1 MQPRNVFSPDQ
12 YERIPKSRK
21 VDGKVDGRSKNGK
34 YSRQRNVIATEGSH
48 NKWAVYRQTLTK
60 WLGILRTHTHFLE
73 VMTQKRRE
81 RTLASSAAELEIT
94 EVTKYLKKIYV
105 AKKGILNTFKEIAA
119 ENKGHRV
126 FAELSAEGDESGL
139 IDIDQVM

>member
-1 MQPRNVFSPDQ
+1 
-12 YERIPKSRK
+12 
-21 VDGKVDGRSKNGK
+21 
-34 YSRQRNVIATEGSH
+34 
-48 NKWAVYRQTLTK
+48 
-60 WLGILRTHTHFLE
+60 
-73 VMTQKRRE
+73 MTQKRRE

-126 FAELSAEGDESGL
+126 FAELSAQGDESGL
-139 IDIDQVM
+139 IDIDQVILLFQTTVGTVPLDL

>member
-1 MQPRNVFSPDQ
+1 M
-12 YERIPKSRK
+12 
-21 VDGKVDGRSKNGK
+21 
-34 YSRQRNVIATEGSH
+34 AT
-48 NKWAVYRQTLTK
+48 
-60 WLGILRTHTHFLE
+60 
-73 VMTQKRRE
+73 
-81 RTLASSAAELEIT
+81 SAAAFEVT

-139 IDIDQVM
+139 IDIDQVIVKF

>member
-1 MQPRNVFSPDQ
+1 MN
-12 YERIPKSRK
+12 
-21 VDGKVDGRSKNGK
+21 GKVDGRSKNGK

-60 WLGILRTHTHFLE
+60 WLGILRTHTHFLD
-73 VMTQKRRE
+73 VITQKRRE
-81 RTLASSAAELEIT
+81 RTVATSAAAFEVT

-139 IDIDQVM
+139 IDIDQVIVKF